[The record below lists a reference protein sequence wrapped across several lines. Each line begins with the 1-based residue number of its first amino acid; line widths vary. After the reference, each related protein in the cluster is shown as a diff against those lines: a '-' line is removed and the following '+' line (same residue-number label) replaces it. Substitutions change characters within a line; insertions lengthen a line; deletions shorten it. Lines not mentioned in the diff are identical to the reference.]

1 MSCPVPG
8 STAAYEY
15 WSNILRSIRTGTP
28 HHEKHG
34 RQHHPYGT
42 NFEAGFLDNG
52 ESTSASMDTHR
63 DALLPKA
70 PFSWCVVLCSPVV
83 VGEIRWEIHPSR
95 EGVTAVPYVT
105 LMEHSLG
112 ILYRYDELLV
122 LVPAAWYIY

>member
-1 MSCPVPG
+1 
-8 STAAYEY
+8 
-15 WSNILRSIRTGTP
+15 
-28 HHEKHG
+28 
-34 RQHHPYGT
+34 
-42 NFEAGFLDNG
+42 
-52 ESTSASMDTHR
+52 MDTHR